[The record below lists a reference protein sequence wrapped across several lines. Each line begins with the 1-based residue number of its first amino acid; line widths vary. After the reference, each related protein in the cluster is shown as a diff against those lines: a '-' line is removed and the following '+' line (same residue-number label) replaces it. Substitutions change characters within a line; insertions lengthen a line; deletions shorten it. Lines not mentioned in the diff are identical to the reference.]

1 MKPPPAEGEVTRRSK
16 RRRHA
21 RASSDATTA
30 RQNVSSG
37 EEYRVGP
44 GHPPREFQ
52 FKPGESGNPK
62 GAKPKSKLLRDLKV
76 LFARAL
82 NKKVKLQRGERAE
95 IITKLEA
102 GFNELAS
109 QFAEGNHR
117 ARRDV
122 FDFAA
127 KLGIDLTA
135 SQGNGRRVEASS
147 ESELRQALTDRGIPA
162 RLLPPIDEVDLE
174 PPPDPPLP
182 ADIEEEPNQ

>member
-1 MKPPPAEGEVTRRSK
+1 MRSSNKRDSDRPSK
-16 RRRHA
+16 RRRA
-21 RASSDATTA
+21 PQPSEAPSSSHTPSA
-30 RQNVSSG
+30 N

-135 SQGNGRRVEASS
+135 TRGNGPHVEISS
-147 ESELRQALTDRGIPA
+147 ESELRQALLDRGIPA
-162 RLLPPIDEVDLE
+162 RLLPPSDEVGLE